1 MGSGIPVATFRVDA
15 EPAVEL
21 PLLRSTL
28 GSTCLDIRALGAISG
43 HFAYDPGYASTAC
56 CQSRISLVDT
66 ESGDV
71 LYRGYPVEQLAAQCD
86 YPEVAYLLRSGELP
100 DLQQRAAFAAAL
112 GRQAA
117 LHEQMVKLYEGF
129 RRDALPMAVMVGVV
143 GALSAFD
150 HAAGEFNAPEQRQL
164 RFEQVIARLPTI
176 VAMAYKYSIGQPF
189 MKPRR
194 DLSYGANFLHML
206 FATPREEYVPNPVL
220 VRAVDRM
227 LTLHADCG
235 LDAASATVRMAGS
248 SGANPYACL
257 SAGIACLS
265 GRALGG
271 SGEACLA
278 MLAGIGDA
286 ARVGE
291 LVARA
296 CELPAGAGL
305 PGFGGGVCGARDPRL
320 PAMRESCHE
329 VLRETGL
336 TDGRFGRL
344 VRAVEVVA
352 LEDPVFVERRLQPN
366 TDFYS
371 AIAQHALGIPS
382 SMFACTLAMA
392 RAAGWMAHWE
402 EMLTD
407 PEYRIARPRQLY
419 TGPFRRRIA
428 TAARAS

>member
-1 MGSGIPVATFRVDA
+1 MGSAIPVAIFKVDA
-15 EPAVEL
+15 KPAVEL
-21 PLLRSTL
+21 PLLRSTQ
-28 GSTCLDIRALGAISG
+28 GSTCLDIRSLGATSG
-43 HFAYDPGYASTAC
+43 CFAYDSGYTSTAC
-56 CQSRISLVDT
+56 CRSRISTVDA

-71 LYRGYPVEQLAAQCD
+71 LYRGYPVEQLAEQCD
-86 YPEVAYLLRSGELP
+86 YLEVAYLLRSGELP
-100 DLQQRAAFAAAL
+100 DLRQRASFAAAI

-129 RRDALPMAVMVGVV
+129 RRDARPMAVMVGVV

-194 DLSYGANFLHML
+194 DLSYSANFLYML

-227 LTLHADCG
+227 LTLHADRG

-265 GRALGG
+265 GKALGG

-286 ARVGE
+286 ARAGE

-296 CELPAGAGL
+296 RELPAGARL
-305 PGFGGGVCGARDPRL
+305 PGFGGGVCGAEDPRL
-320 PAMRESCHE
+320 PVMRETCYE

-336 TDGRFGRL
+336 ADGRFGRL
-344 VRAVEVVA
+344 VRAIEGIA
-352 LEDPVFVERRLQPN
+352 LEDRVLAERRLQPD
-366 TDFYS
+366 TEFYCTV
-371 AIAQHALGIPS
+371 AQHALGVPS
-382 SMFACTLAMA
+382 SMFACTQAMA

-419 TGPFRRRIA
+419 TGPLRRPL
-428 TAARAS
+428 AASPAG